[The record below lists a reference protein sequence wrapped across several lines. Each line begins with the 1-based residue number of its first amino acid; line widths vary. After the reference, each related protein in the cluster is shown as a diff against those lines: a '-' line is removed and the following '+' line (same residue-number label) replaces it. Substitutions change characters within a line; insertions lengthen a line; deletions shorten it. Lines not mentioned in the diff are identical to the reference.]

1 MAVLW
6 SEDGDAG
13 SWRRVRRTA
22 WLRRRLEARMAW
34 RAAAPD
40 RVVVLVRAAAAAQAQ
55 SEADALD
62 AFRMA
67 LRNPVMAT
75 RPCRIG

>member
-13 SWRRVRRTA
+13 SWRRARRTA
-22 WLRRRLEARMAW
+22 WLRRLEARMAW

-40 RVVVLVRAAAAAQAQ
+40 RVVLVRAAAAAQAQ
-55 SEADALD
+55 SEADVLD
-62 AFRMA
+62 AFRTA
-67 LRNPVMAT
+67 LRDPVMET